1 MAAQGIHS
9 RPAQDQEA
17 RMGPDSAEPASTP
30 PGAVFL
36 SYASQDAEAAQRIC
50 AALRSAGVEVW
61 FDQSELRGGD
71 AWDRQIRERI
81 HDCPLFIALISAH
94 TEARD
99 EGYFRHEWKLA
110 VERTHHMSDNKPF
123 LVPIVIDDTRER
135 GASVPDKLHEVQWT
149 HLPGGETPP
158 EFVER
163 VRRLVSPEPH
173 NAQTATVLPAGAARA
188 PPQSMRGPVSRQ
200 SKWALRVIAAAVV
213 AGALVYFTIDRFWIS
228 KHPPL
233 QLTARAAQA
242 SAAPIAFGPP
252 PHSIAVLP
260 FVNMSGDKEE
270 EYFSDGLSEEL
281 LNDLAR
287 IDGLQVAARTSAFSF
302 KGKDTD
308 IGTIARKLN
317 VGTVLE
323 GSVRRSKNTV
333 RITAQLINAVTGFHL
348 WSQTYDRTLG
358 DLLKLQADIAEA
370 VASTLKVKLLGDAV
384 TEMKIGGTRNPAA
397 YDAYLRSASAYWQ
410 VVSASDNVS
419 VRAGYQEAVRLD
431 PNFAQAYAELSIALG
446 AYATLFAHGPAVGD
460 YIRQAQAPAL
470 KAVALAPELA
480 EGHLALAVVREDSLD
495 FAGTSDEFQRAMTL
509 APGNAR
515 VLRDYG
521 AFAVQMGRTDA
532 GIAAARRAA
541 ALDPLNEKS
550 HSFLSD
556 ALLSARRYD
565 EALAAYQNAL
575 SLRPNDPQLRAFGH
589 LIYYALG
596 DFEKMRAA
604 CEGVREAV
612 KDLQVCLPLAYHK
625 LGRQVDAETALA
637 RFQALEGNTGAY
649 GYATIYAQWGNTPK
663 ALEWLDTALQLRD
676 PQLINLK
683 TDPLLDPL
691 RLEPR
696 FKAIERDLKFPP

>member
-1 MAAQGIHS
+1 VTLPMTETSH
-9 RPAQDQEA
+9 
-17 RMGPDSAEPASTP
+17 
-30 PGAVFL
+30 AVFL

-81 HDCPLFIALISAH
+81 HDCRLFIALISAH

-110 VERTHHMSDNKPF
+110 VERSHHMSDKKPF
-123 LVPIVIDDTRER
+123 LVPIAIDDTRER

-163 VRRLVSPEPH
+163 VRRLLSPEPQ
-173 NAQTATVLPAGAARA
+173 NAQTATVLPAGAAPV
-188 PPQSMRGPVSRQ
+188 PPQAMRVPASRQ
-200 SKWALRVIAAAVV
+200 SKWALRVIAAVVV
-213 AGALVYFTIDRFWIS
+213 AGAVVFFAIDRFWIS

-233 QLTARAAQA
+233 QPPAAQA
-242 SAAPIAFGPP
+242 GAAPTAFSPP

-260 FVNMSGDKEE
+260 FVNMSGDKEQ

-287 IDGLQVAARTSAFSF
+287 INGLQVAARTSAFSF

-308 IGTIARKLN
+308 IGTIARMLN

-333 RITAQLINAVTGFHL
+333 RVTAQLINTVTGFHL

-370 VASTLKVKLLGDAV
+370 VASALKVRLLGDAV
-384 TEMKIGGTRNPAA
+384 SELEIGGTRNPAA
-397 YDAYLRSASAYWQ
+397 YDAYLRSAHAYWQ

-431 PNFAQAYAELSIALG
+431 PNFALAYAEWSIALG

-480 EGHLALAVVREDSLD
+480 EGHLALALVRVESLD
-495 FAGTSDEFQRAMTL
+495 FAGASDEFQRAMTL

-515 VLRDYG
+515 VLRNYG
-521 AFAVQMGRTDA
+521 AFAVEMGLTDV

-541 ALDPLNEKS
+541 VLDPLNQNS
-550 HSFLSD
+550 HIYLSG

-565 EALAAYQNAL
+565 EAFAAYQDAL
-575 SLRPNDPQLRAFGH
+575 SLRPTDPQWRALGQS
-589 LIYYALG
+589 IYYALG
-596 DFEKMRAA
+596 DFEKMRAV
-604 CEGVREAV
+604 CEDAGEAV
-612 KDLQVCLPLAYHK
+612 KDFQDCLALAYHK
-625 LGRQVDAETALA
+625 LGRQADAETALA
-637 RFQALEGNTGAY
+637 RFKALEGNTGAY
-649 GYATIYAQWGNTPK
+649 SYATIYAQWGNTPK
-663 ALEWLDTALQLRD
+663 ALEWLETALQLRD

-696 FKAIERDLKFPP
+696 FKAIARELKFPS